1 MTTQAQSYNIM
12 MVIHKTLFSGVCLQV
27 DELETRRTLELTES
41 IAACLFA
48 LHSFHHQ
55 VAQLELVLES
65 STSTNLLSLICLASR
80 CQ

>member
-1 MTTQAQSYNIM
+1 VLVLLWLA
-12 MVIHKTLFSGVCLQV
+12 LFLFQVLRARREHELTRQRYASRV

-55 VAQLELVLES
+55 V
-65 STSTNLLSLICLASR
+65 R
-80 CQ
+80 R